1 MTDGGEAPSKS
12 DAEQSR
18 EFEALLIQ
26 RQKWLG
32 DASHEL
38 RGPLNAAAMSLNV
51 VTRRDDLPDGVQ
63 TTLRNAERHL
73 LHMSDLVRDMFDTAK
88 LEQDAFELSVTPEVP
103 VHEIID
109 EIADEFASHPEV
121 LSLRSVPDR
130 SITAAI
136 DRDRIRQVV
145 RNLVSNA
152 AKYRQVNKQ
161 ATIAL
166 LLQRADDHHFEI
178 VVDDTPNGLGM
189 TESDL
194 QGLNSGQ
201 PFWRADSAK
210 AVASGSGLGVQLSR
224 KLVQRSGGEITY
236 ESQFGAGTIATVRL
250 PYASGAES

>member
-1 MTDGGEAPSKS
+1 MTDGIEPVSES
-12 DAEQSR
+12 YAEQSR
-18 EFEALLIQ
+18 ELEELLIQ

-51 VTRRDDLPDGVQ
+51 VTRRDDLPDGVLA
-63 TTLRNAERHL
+63 TLRNAERHL
-73 LHMSDLVRDMFDTAK
+73 LHMSDLVQDMFDTAK
-88 LEQDAFELSVTPEVP
+88 LEQDAFELSITPEVP

-109 EIADEFASHPEV
+109 EIADEFASHPDV

-130 SITAAI
+130 SITAAL

-201 PFWRADSAK
+201 PFWRAESAK

-236 ESQFGAGTIATVRL
+236 ESQFGTGTIATVRL
-250 PYASGAES
+250 PYVF

>member
-1 MTDGGEAPSKS
+1 
-12 DAEQSR
+12 
-18 EFEALLIQ
+18 
-26 RQKWLG
+26 
-32 DASHEL
+32 
-38 RGPLNAAAMSLNV
+38 
-51 VTRRDDLPDGVQ
+51 
-63 TTLRNAERHL
+63 
-73 LHMSDLVRDMFDTAK
+73 
-88 LEQDAFELSVTPEVP
+88 
-103 VHEIID
+103 
-109 EIADEFASHPEV
+109 
-121 LSLRSVPDR
+121 VPDS

-166 LLQRADDHHFEI
+166 LLQRADDHNFEI

-224 KLVQRSGGEITY
+224 KLIQRSGGEITY
-236 ESQFGAGTIATVRL
+236 ESQFGTGTIATVRL
-250 PYASGAES
+250 PYVF